1 MTQAAV
7 PQKTDAQRRTEKIL
21 AAFHDEERF
30 TKNYD
35 ARLARQIWRFL
46 KPHRVL
52 MGISVT
58 VLLIT
63 SALSLIRPLVMRQG
77 IDQAVLG
84 GDRDALMRYG
94 FIFAGVLLAEQ
105 VLGFVHM
112 YAMQIVGARSMA
124 TLRHEVFRFLHGR
137 RLSYF
142 DRQLVGRLVSRVTND
157 VDAILEAFAS
167 GAVNGIGDVVRLAG
181 IIALMISLD
190 WRLSCIAFIAVP
202 PVALFV
208 RMIRRP
214 MREALREIRART
226 SRMNAITNEQV
237 SGMSLIQAY
246 GRQDAA
252 RRDFDETNVAY
263 RDANVKSIKWEAI
276 QDAAID
282 MVGSVCLASIIVALG
297 YRPVSFGTVVAFSAY
312 LSQFFE
318 PISQLAQRYTLV
330 QGAMTGAERVFSL
343 LEIGET
349 DAEPRQPAP
358 PADSELAVALE
369 HVNFAYKP
377 GVPVLTD
384 LSLGIR
390 RGEKVALVGPTGSG
404 KTTITALL
412 LRLYDVENGTV
423 RVFGDDVTGLDRH
436 ALRRRFAVVPQDVVL
451 FPGTVAEN
459 VAAGEVPDRERVR
472 RVLERIGALDLFL
485 ARDGGLDAEVG
496 EQGSKFS
503 AGERQ
508 LIAFARALY
517 RDAPILILDEATAS
531 IDSDTESRLQHA
543 LEELLKDRTA
553 LVIAHRLSTIREA
566 DRILVMRQGKLVES
580 GTHEELMRV
589 GGLYAKLHELQ
600 FSREHVASAPS
611 RGPEPA
617 VTSS

>member
-1 MTQAAV
+1 MTIRTPDARS
-7 PQKTDAQRRTEKIL
+7 DAQKRTEKIL

-30 TKNYD
+30 AKSYD
-35 ARLARQIWRFL
+35 GRLARHIWRFL
-46 KPHRVL
+46 APHRGMIALSIV
-52 MGISVT
+52 
-58 VLLIT
+58 VLLVT
-63 SALSLIRPLVMRQG
+63 SALSLVRPLVMQHG
-77 IDQAVLG
+77 IDDAVLA
-84 GDRDALMRYG
+84 GDRTKLMRFG
-94 FIFAGVLLAEQ
+94 LTFAGVLLAEQ

-112 YAMQIVGARSMA
+112 YAMQIVGARAMSS
-124 TLRHEVFRFLHGR
+124 LRREVFQFLHGR

-167 GAVNGIGDVVRLAG
+167 GAVNGIGDVVRLVG
-181 IIALMISLD
+181 IVVLMISLD
-190 WRLSCIAFIAVP
+190 WKLSLIAFIAVP

-208 RMIRRP
+208 RVIRKP

-246 GRQDAA
+246 GRQETA
-252 RRDFDETNVAY
+252 RRDFDETNIAY

-276 QDAAID
+276 QDASID
-282 MVGSVCLASIIVALG
+282 MVGSICLASIIVALG

-330 QGAMTGAERVFSL
+330 QGAMTGAERVFGL
-343 LEIGET
+343 LEIGEA
-349 DAEPRQPAP
+349 DATPKPGAAP
-358 PADSELAVALE
+358 GDANAAVAFE
-369 HVNFAYKP
+369 NVNFSYKP
-377 GVPVLTD
+377 GIPVLTE
-384 LSLGIR
+384 LSLAIR
-390 RGEKVALVGPTGSG
+390 KGEHVALVGPTGSG
-404 KTTITALL
+404 KTTLTALL
-412 LRLYDVENGTV
+412 LRLYDVESGTV
-423 RVFGDDVTGLDRH
+423 RVFGDDVVGLDRH

-451 FPGTVAEN
+451 FPGTVAQN
-459 VAAGEVPDRERVR
+459 VAAGEIPDPARVR
-472 RVLERIGALDLFL
+472 HVLERIGALDLFL
-485 ARDGGLDAEVG
+485 AREGGLDADVG

-531 IDSDTESRLQHA
+531 IDSDTEARLQHA

-566 DRILVMRQGKLVES
+566 DRILVLKQGKLVEQ
-580 GTHEELMRV
+580 GTHEELIRE

-600 FSREHVASAPS
+600 FSREHAQAAQSGEQVAAA
-611 RGPEPA
+611 GE
-617 VTSS
+617 